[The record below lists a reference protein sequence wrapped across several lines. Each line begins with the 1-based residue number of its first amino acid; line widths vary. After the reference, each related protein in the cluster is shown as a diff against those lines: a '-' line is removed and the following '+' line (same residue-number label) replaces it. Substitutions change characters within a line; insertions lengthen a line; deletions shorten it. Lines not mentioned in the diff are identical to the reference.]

1 LAQVAG
7 GIWEVSMAD
16 LRETSNPERKAQIDI
31 DPVGWLFAAFVVV
44 IAAIAAMVAYNGN
57 DMRVANTPV
66 SHVTGPHG

>member
-31 DPVGWLFAAFVVV
+31 DPVGWLFAAFVVRHR
-44 IAAIAAMVAYNGN
+44 G
-57 DMRVANTPV
+57 D
-66 SHVTGPHG
+66 GCLQW

>member
-1 LAQVAG
+1 VAG

-31 DPVGWLFAAFVVV
+31 DPVGWLFAAFVVRHRGD
-44 IAAIAAMVAYNGN
+44 VAYNGN